1 MVELLLGRTKEKRL
15 QNKMSIFLTLFGKP
29 KYDTV
34 NQQQAIDIVDEYKKT
49 QVLDVR
55 TSEEYRQG
63 SIKGSMNINAQ
74 DGAFKQKVDTLDKEG
89 VYLLYCKSGKRSKQ
103 ACDTMVEMGFKT
115 VFNLKGGLSRWRG
128 EYKVR

>member
-1 MVELLLGRTKEKRL
+1 
-15 QNKMSIFLTLFGKP
+15 MSIFSTLFGK
-29 KYDTV
+29 KKFDSV

-55 TSEEYRQG
+55 SIEEYRQG
-63 SIKGSMNINAQ
+63 GIKGSINVNINDA
-74 DGAFKQKVDTLDKEG
+74 AFEQKINTLDKEG
-89 VYLLYCKSGKRSKQ
+89 VYLVYCKAGPRSKK
-103 ACDTMVEMGFKT
+103 ACDKMVDLGFKT